1 MKNIGKYFISMLLV
15 AFTFTACSEQV
26 PQGHVGKILTK
37 NGFNPETFPPSKVW
51 VDNGPMTLNP
61 DKLILVETTTRKYNE
76 PITVLLQDKLELNAE
91 IVFRC
96 RINTHEKVLST
107 VFNDIKLNDDVI
119 TTDEVYNIYGKM
131 VVLNT
136 ARDIISKYNVDEVN
150 QNYGRIT
157 AELYQAI
164 GPKLENLP
172 IDISDVTVGNI
183 QYPAMVT
190 AAIIKAKERR
200 MLIEQEEANVQIA
213 LTKAKGQ
220 EEVAKA
226 TYSVKL
232 MEAKQVRDYN
242 QLIAAGLTPE
252 LIKLKELELERYKVD
267 AFIEEIAKWDGVK
280 PTTLVTPSS
289 NTPIML
295 SPSNQR

>member
-1 MKNIGKYFISMLLV
+1 MKKIGKYLISMLFI

-96 RINTHEKVLST
+96 RINTDEKVLST

-164 GPKLENLP
+164 KPKLEKLP

-183 QYPAMVT
+183 QYPTMVT

-226 TYSVKL
+226 TYNIKIL
-232 MEAKQVRDYN
+232 EAKQVKDYN
-242 QLIAAGLTPE
+242 QMISSGLTSE
-252 LIKLKELELERYKVD
+252 LLKLKELELETFKVQ
-267 AFIEEIAKWDGVK
+267 AHLAEIEQWDGKMPQTQVNGNA
-280 PTTLVTPSS
+280 PV
-289 NTPIML
+289 ML
-295 SPSNQR
+295 MK

>member
-1 MKNIGKYFISMLLV
+1 MKNIVKLLLSTLLI
-15 AFTFTACSEQV
+15 AITFTACNEQV

-37 NGFNPETFPPSKVW
+37 NGFEPETYPPSKVW
-51 VDNGPMTLNP
+51 IDNGPMTLNP

-96 RINTHEKVLST
+96 RINTDEKVLSS

-164 GPKLENLP
+164 KPKLEKLP

-183 QYPAMVT
+183 QYPTMVT

-226 TYSVKL
+226 SYNIKML
-232 MEAKQVRDYN
+232 EAKQVKDYN
-242 QLIAAGLTPE
+242 QMISSGLTSE
-252 LIKLKELELERYKVD
+252 LLKLKELELETFKVQ
-267 AFIEEIAKWDGVK
+267 AHLAEIEQWDGKMPQTQVNGNA
-280 PTTLVTPSS
+280 PV
-289 NTPIML
+289 ML
-295 SPSNQR
+295 MK

>member
-1 MKNIGKYFISMLLV
+1 MKKIGKYLVGILLV
-15 AFTFTACSEQV
+15 SLVSLGLVGCSEQI

-51 VDNGPMTLNP
+51 VDNGPFTLNP
-61 DKLILVETTTRKYNE
+61 DTLILVETTTRKYNE
-76 PITVLLQDKLELNAE
+76 PITVLLQDKLELTAE

-96 RINTHEKVLST
+96 RINTAEKVLNS
-107 VFNDIKLNDDVI
+107 VFNDIKLNDEVI

-164 GPKLENLP
+164 KPKLASLP

-183 QYPAMVT
+183 QYPTMVT

-226 TYSVKL
+226 MYNVKL

-242 QLIAAGLTPE
+242 QMISSGLTVE
-252 LIKLKELELERYKVD
+252 LLKLKELELETFKVQ
-267 AFIEEIAKWDGVK
+267 AHLAEVEQWDGKMPQTQVNGNS
-280 PTTLVTPSS
+280 PV
-289 NTPIML
+289 ML
-295 SPSNQR
+295 MK